1 MIAVVDASVAL
12 KWFFNVGTIFP
23 ECVPIR
29 ASRLG
34 SIFGR

>member
-12 KWFFNVGTIFP
+12 KWFFNVGAVFS
-23 ECVPIR
+23 EYVPIR